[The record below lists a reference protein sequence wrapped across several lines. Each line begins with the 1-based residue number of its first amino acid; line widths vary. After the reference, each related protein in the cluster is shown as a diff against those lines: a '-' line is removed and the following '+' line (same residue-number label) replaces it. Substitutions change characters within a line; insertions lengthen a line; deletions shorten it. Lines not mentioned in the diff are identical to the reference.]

1 MHALKKHFALDSFD
15 IEILALLQRDS
26 HLSQRQIAE
35 QVNLSAPAVQR
46 RIKRLEEAGVVQAYV
61 AVLDPG
67 KVGAPILLLIE
78 VSIHDEKRV
87 LLAPLEQRIAQ
98 EAAVQQCY
106 FVTGQA
112 DYVLVVAV
120 ATMDE
125 FVALTQRLFEADDNV
140 KRFTTSVVLRR
151 VKVGLGLPLPV
162 GQV

>member
-1 MHALKKHFALDSFD
+1 MQALKKHFTLDSFD

-26 HLSQRQIAE
+26 HLSQRLIAE

-67 KVGAPILLLIE
+67 KVGSPMLLLIE
-78 VSIHDEKRV
+78 VAIHNEKRA

-106 FVTGQA
+106 FVTGQG

-151 VKVGLGLPLPV
+151 VKVGLGLPLPAGLV
-162 GQV
+162 